1 MPPPTKK
8 YYSLLEQHRR
18 NHESEPEEEFDELMR
33 KAKHWK
39 HDADQE
45 TDVEQ
50 KTMMYLQAM
59 LYFCLTAN
67 YNEAHAQTGAYTIYK
82 QTLEYM
88 KYITGMVEN
97 QNFKLHVL
105 SLRCQSLLY
114 LRLYKL
120 RRKELIEC
128 QEEIGKYIQQ
138 ASNPSNNQVS
148 PNAAA
153 AAAGNNVSPTPSPA
167 GSEGSVCSKSSGYTS
182 AGADAHPASP
192 SGSVSGAGASGLLS
206 VPRSVMEMQHEYCN
220 YLSQCHEMWELAD
233 VTAQR
238 GHCEDFVVRLD
249 HTCDPLT
256 LHSSIKDL
264 VHYTREGLKMLSKEK
279 EEQQH

>member
-1 MPPPTKK
+1 
-8 YYSLLEQHRR
+8 
-18 NHESEPEEEFDELMR
+18 MR

-105 SLRCQSLLY
+105 R
-114 LRLYKL
+114 
-120 RRKELIEC
+120 
-128 QEEIGKYIQQ
+128 
-138 ASNPSNNQVS
+138 
-148 PNAAA
+148 
-153 AAAGNNVSPTPSPA
+153 
-167 GSEGSVCSKSSGYTS
+167 
-182 AGADAHPASP
+182 
-192 SGSVSGAGASGLLS
+192 
-206 VPRSVMEMQHEYCN
+206 
-220 YLSQCHEMWELAD
+220 
-233 VTAQR
+233 
-238 GHCEDFVVRLD
+238 
-249 HTCDPLT
+249 
-256 LHSSIKDL
+256 
-264 VHYTREGLKMLSKEK
+264 
-279 EEQQH
+279 